1 MTSCTHHE
9 NRNRTPRTRHRPLRR
24 LRTVGVL
31 LLLGLLSLGQ
41 SALAQEPD
49 DALELGRKLTQ
60 KFYAGETDS
69 LIGRFSDELSGAV
82 GGAPGLRAFRDGFL
96 KIGRASCRE
105 GGQQPGSAA
114 A

>member
-1 MTSCTHHE
+1 MTRCTHHE
-9 NRNRTPRTRHRPLRR
+9 HRIRTPRTRHRPLRR

-41 SALAQEPD
+41 SALAQESD

-69 LIGRFSDELSGAV
+69 LIGSFSDELSEAV
-82 GGAPGLRAFRDGFL
+82 GDAPRLSAFSDCFL
-96 KIGRASCRE
+96 IVVG
-105 GGQQPGSAA
+105 
-114 A
+114 